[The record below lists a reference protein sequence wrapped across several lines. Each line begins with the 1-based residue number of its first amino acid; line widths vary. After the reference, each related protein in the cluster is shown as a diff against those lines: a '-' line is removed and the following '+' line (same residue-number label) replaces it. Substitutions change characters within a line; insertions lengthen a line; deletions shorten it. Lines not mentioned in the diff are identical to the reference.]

1 MKHRLK
7 KLWAPV
13 STVFCI
19 LAGNVL
25 LAFLVAA
32 FIIPHNILMGGT
44 TGIGI
49 LLSRFLPF
57 ETAVIVLVLN
67 VSLLLLGLVLLG
79 KKLFFTTVASS
90 ILYPILLALMQ
101 RIPGIDSL
109 TDDTL
114 LATLFAGS
122 LLGIAIGLVM
132 RVGASTGGSDI
143 INLILHKYFHLP
155 ISLFVYLVDFIILFG
170 QAIFSDAESI
180 LLGIVLLIIETLVL
194 EQVMVFGKSQI
205 QIFAVSDRYEEIRR
219 EILVEL
225 EAGVTLPLIETGALG
240 RSQKAILCVIPP
252 RKLHAATKAI
262 RSIDPNAF
270 ITVTKIK
277 EVSGRGFTLERRA
290 EKLRETILQPRAP
303 ETPQDEKN
311 TD

>member
-1 MKHRLK
+1 MKQATK
-7 KLWAPV
+7 KTLSPV

-19 LAGNVL
+19 LAGNTL

-44 TGIGI
+44 TGLGI
-49 LLSRFLPF
+49 LLSRFLPI
-57 ETAVIVLVLN
+57 ETAVIVLALN
-67 VSLLLLGLVLLG
+67 VILLLLGLILLG

-90 ILYPILLALMQ
+90 ILYPVLLGIMQ
-101 RIPGIDSL
+101 RIPGIDTL

-114 LATLFAGS
+114 LAALFAGA

-132 RVGASTGGSDI
+132 RVGSSTGGMDI
-143 INLILHKYFHLP
+143 LSLILHKWFHLP
-155 ISLFVYLVDFIILFG
+155 VSVFVYLVDVVILFG
-170 QAIFSDAESI
+170 QALFSDAESI
-180 LLGIVLLIIETLVL
+180 LLGIVLVILESFVL

-205 QIFAVSDRYEEIRR
+205 QIFAVSERYEEIRR
-219 EILVEL
+219 ELLVDL

-240 RSQKAILCVIPP
+240 KSQKAVLCVIPP

-262 RSIDPNAF
+262 RSIDPHAF

-290 EKLRETILQPRAP
+290 EKLHEIVGSAP
-303 ETPQDEKN
+303 KGVPSDAEKN